1 MNTAAIK
8 RIQARLGLE
17 PDGVWGPKS
26 IAASQAYLRKRIAL
40 RNPPR
45 DTDAAITE
53 RFGQPG
59 KADGSYTPP
68 LAKVPLPFD
77 LRLYGGATRLREIS
91 VHRGIAERVEAVF
104 VRLLAAYP
112 TESDRAAAGI
122 VNYYGCYYPRQ
133 MRGGT
138 RLSRHSWAIAL
149 DFDADRN
156 GLRAKWPEDAE
167 MPFHVMEIFAL
178 EGFMAAGAF
187 WLRDAMHFQFTLP

>member
-8 RIQARLGLE
+8 RIQAKLGLE

-26 IAASQAYLRKRIAL
+26 IAASQAYLRKLIAAH
-40 RNPPR
+40 NPPR

-53 RFGQPG
+53 RFGPPG
-59 KADGSYTPP
+59 KENGYTPP
-68 LAKVPLPFD
+68 LARVPLPFE
-77 LRLYGGATRLREIS
+77 LRLYGGPTRLREIS

-104 VRLLAAYP
+104 VRLLEVYP

-122 VNYYGCYYPRQ
+122 VNYYGCYHPRR

-167 MPFHVMEIFAL
+167 MPFQVMEIFAL